1 MLYLVDANV
10 LITAH
15 NDYYPIDGVPEFWD
29 WLLHQATIG
38 IVKMPFEIYEEIK
51 LGGKD
56 TQKDMLY
63 NWVADGA
70 VKKALL
76 LGENVSAP
84 LVSKCTKDG
93 YAPDLTDSELLQIGR
108 DPFLIAY
115 AMVSPKD
122 RCIVS
127 NEVSAPSK
135 TRHKR
140 KIPDVCTTMGVQC
153 YNIFQM
159 MRMLGF
165 KTGWKK

>member
-1 MLYLVDANV
+1 MLPENAPLNSNR
-10 LITAH
+10 I
-15 NDYYPIDGVPEFWD
+15 PDG
-29 WLLHQATIG
+29 TY
-38 IVKMPFEIYEEIK
+38 K
-51 LGGKD
+51 
-56 TQKDMLY
+56 
-63 NWVADGA
+63 WVADGV

-135 TRHKR
+135 NTAQTQDSGCVHDHGR
-140 KIPDVCTTMGVQC
+140 PVLQYLSNDADA
-153 YNIFQM
+153 
-159 MRMLGF
+159 GF
-165 KTGWKK
+165 